1 MRAYLD
7 LLRHVLEHGER
18 RTDRTG
24 TGTIS
29 VFGTQTRYDLRE
41 GFPLVTT
48 KKVLF
53 PAVVRELL
61 WFLRGSTNINDDLHA
76 AHADLGRVGRRAR
89 RARADLRLSVAALG
103 REARGIDQI
112 QQAIDTIKRDP
123 TSRRIIVSAWN
134 VADIPKM
141 KLPPCHALF
150 QFYVNDRWLDCQ
162 LYQRS
167 ADLALGVP
175 FNIASYALLQAM
187 IAQECELVPRHFVH
201 TLGDAHI
208 YLNHVEGV
216 KTQLARDPLPL
227 PKLVLAP
234 KKVLEMTFEDIALE
248 GYQHHPFIKFPSP
261 SDAYGRVVDSARAS
275 VTTGACM
282 ASWLRALP
290 RARRVRAS
298 CCSLAIIATHIVR
311 RRSRGCRSCCSIRST
326 GARHGV
332 DGGRSRMDEIEDHLS
347 QAQARAVTFEAVL
360 ATLEAQ
366 LDRHRAMPRA
376 TRLDHAARAARPAR
390 AGAANGC
397 ARVHAAAPSSTRARP
412 TSCTRDDPEEFAEFD
427 ATCER
432 LRDVRRMLVATR
444 RRRDSFVCPAD

>member
-41 GFPLVTT
+41 GFPLLTT

-53 PAVVRELL
+53 PAVVRELV

-76 AHADLGRVGRRAR
+76 HTPIWDAWADEHGELGPIYGSQWRHWGKDETHAGV
-89 RARADLRLSVAALG
+89 
-103 REARGIDQI
+103 DQI
-112 QQAIDTIKRDP
+112 QQAIDTIKKDP

-134 VADIPKM
+134 VTDIPKM
-141 KLPPCHALF
+141 RLPPCHALF
-150 QFYVNDRWLDCQ
+150 QFYVNDRSLDCQ

-216 KTQLARDPLPL
+216 KTQLERTPMAL

-234 KKVLEMTFEDIALE
+234 KKVLDMTFEDVRLE
-248 GYQHHPFIKFPSP
+248 GYQHHPFIKF
-261 SDAYGRVVDSARAS
+261 
-275 VTTGACM
+275 
-282 ASWLRALP
+282 
-290 RARRVRAS
+290 
-298 CCSLAIIATHIVR
+298 
-311 RRSRGCRSCCSIRST
+311 
-326 GARHGV
+326 
-332 DGGRSRMDEIEDHLS
+332 
-347 QAQARAVTFEAVL
+347 AVAV
-360 ATLEAQ
+360 
-366 LDRHRAMPRA
+366 
-376 TRLDHAARAARPAR
+376 
-390 AGAANGC
+390 
-397 ARVHAAAPSSTRARP
+397 
-412 TSCTRDDPEEFAEFD
+412 
-427 ATCER
+427 
-432 LRDVRRMLVATR
+432 
-444 RRRDSFVCPAD
+444 